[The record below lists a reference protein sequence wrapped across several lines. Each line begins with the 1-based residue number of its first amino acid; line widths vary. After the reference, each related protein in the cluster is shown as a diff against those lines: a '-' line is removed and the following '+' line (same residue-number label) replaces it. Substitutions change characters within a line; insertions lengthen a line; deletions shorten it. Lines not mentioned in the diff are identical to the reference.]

1 MLETDSNTDLR
12 PLPEKIVRPV
22 ADYRIAVPARAS
34 TMSSEAGA
42 GFYSDY
48 FGPAPYVFGSPPD
61 QVYLVLAFQ
70 TPVLLSNGRIYHAAV
85 VRAGTKDSP

>member
-61 QVYLVLAFQ
+61 QVYLVLAFLGSRQ
-70 TPVLLSNGRIYHAAV
+70 SYGRE
-85 VRAGTKDSP
+85 